1 MRRWFGDC
9 LRSYSPWALDLSNV
23 DVLAVLCPL
32 LLGLLSCSSLWGFFL
47 CVVSVVEVVVLLFF
61 RLLFFVVFLAAFPC
75 FPVGVLAPGSLA
87 GSRGSLGLAA
97 ALSCPPRVLRS
108 RVLSSRSSSM
118 VFCRFRRGFVFCP
131 FSRHFPSCG
140 VPARWKDLRHVVL
153 TFAASSFPSWRVAS
167 EF

>member
-61 RLLFFVVFLAAFPC
+61 RLLFFVVFLAAFPLLSGWC
-75 FPVGVLAPGSLA
+75 
-87 GSRGSLGLAA
+87 
-97 ALSCPPRVLRS
+97 SCPWLSRWIPWLLGSGCGVVLPS
-108 RVLSSRSSSM
+108 ACPS
-118 VFCRFRRGFVFCP
+118 FPGFVFEELVHGILP
-131 FSRHFPSCG
+131 ISTRFRILP
-140 VPARWKDLRHVVL
+140 V
-153 TFAASSFPSWRVAS
+153 FAAFSELRGARQVERFAACSFDICR
-167 EF
+167 E